1 MNYRQFGRTKLQI
14 SEVSL
19 GGAYLM
25 GPHPAQAEDNARQ
38 VVKSALALGI
48 NYIDTAPLYG
58 MSERLLGQALEGIAD
73 QFLLPKWGW
82 NQKILIT
89 VLTVFCGVWIAV

>member
-25 GPHPAQAEDNARQ
+25 GSHPSQAEDNVYQ
-38 VVKSALALGI
+38 VIKSASTLGI
-48 NYIDTAPLYG
+48 NYIDTAPLY
-58 MSERLLGQALEGIAD
+58 
-73 QFLLPKWGW
+73 
-82 NQKILIT
+82 
-89 VLTVFCGVWIAV
+89 